1 MNNNVLLFILIA
13 LLSLKIYGQTER
25 SAVFGKIKGD
35 SIFLENIHV
44 INKNSQKGTIT
55 NKFGEFKIP
64 VKENDTLIFSS
75 IQFEF
80 KEHIVSMKE
89 FKSETLAIKLTSKIN
104 NLDEI
109 VVINHDLSG
118 FLKNDLENTKL
129 KNQVDEFSLNLPN
142 AGKAPVTEVDFLNR
156 KINYYSKGG
165 SLNKLYGWVSGEK
178 KELKK
183 LRSLE
188 TESAMLL
195 KIRELVTDKYLT
207 ETLNIKKED
216 IPAFIKYCKPKG
228 IINLFQQNKKN
239 EVIDIIMKE
248 SRTFKR

>member
-1 MNNNVLLFILIA
+1 MNNNVLLFILII
-13 LLSLKIYGQTER
+13 LFSLKMYGQAER
-25 SAVFGKIKGD
+25 TIVFGTIKSD
-35 SIFLENIHV
+35 SISLENIHV

-55 NKFGEFKIP
+55 NNYGEFKIP

-75 IQFEF
+75 IQFEYI
-80 KEHIVSMKE
+80 EHIVSTKE
-89 FKSETLAIKLTSKIN
+89 LKSKTIVLKLSAKIN

-109 VVINHDLSG
+109 IVKNHDLSG

-142 AGKAPVTEVDFLNR
+142 AGKAPVTEVDFINR

-183 LRSLE
+183 LRTLE
-188 TESAMLL
+188 TESVILL

-216 IPAFIKYCKPKG
+216 IPAFIEYCKSKE
-228 IINLFQQNKKN
+228 IIKLFQQNKK
-239 EVIDIIMKE
+239 MK
-248 SRTFKR
+248 

>member
-1 MNNNVLLFILIA
+1 MNNNVLLFILTI
-13 LLSLKIYGQTER
+13 LFSLKIYGQKER
-25 SAVFGKIKGD
+25 IVIFGKIKGD
-35 SIFLENIHV
+35 SISLENIHV

-55 NKFGEFKIP
+55 NNYGEFKIP

-75 IQFEF
+75 IQFEY
-80 KEHIVSMKE
+80 KEYIVSIKE
-89 FKSETLAIKLTSKIN
+89 LESKTIAIKLTSKIN

-109 VVINHDLSG
+109 VVKNHDLSG

-156 KINYYSKGG
+156 KINYYTKGG

-188 TESAMLL
+188 TESVVLL
-195 KIRELVTDKYLT
+195 KIRELLTDKYLI

-228 IINLFQQNKKN
+228 IIKLFQQNKKN
-239 EVIDIIMKE
+239 EVIDIIMGE
-248 SRTFKR
+248 SKTFKS